1 MGAEGPA
8 EGMEQAPTSGES
20 LSAPSTNQDEEA
32 GAGMEDGVLLLDNLK
47 KTKKQFTDLACPVH
61 EF

>member
-1 MGAEGPA
+1 
-8 EGMEQAPTSGES
+8 MEQAPTSGES